1 MPECD
6 LVLTQSPHPTPA
18 VAPARAVAMADPLVL
33 FRWLDVVLVVLAA
46 PFVLLT
52 GLPVLGYAVGA
63 AGWILNRVIGV
74 LVERRAG
81 AQEDI
86 RRAVGLNLGAL
97 IARSWLVGL
106 TILAVGLAGER
117 EDGLTAAILI
127 LAAFTLYFVSSLL
140 LRSFERN
147 TTRP

>member
-1 MPECD
+1 M
-6 LVLTQSPHPTPA
+6 TQSPQPTPSA
-18 VAPARAVAMADPLVL
+18 APPHVVAMADPLVL

-46 PFVLLT
+46 PFVVLM

-63 AGWILNRVIGV
+63 AAWIANRAIGAG
-74 LVERRAG
+74 VERLATG
-81 AQEDI
+81 QDDV

-117 EDGLTAAILI
+117 EDGLTAAVLM
-127 LAAFTLYFVSSLL
+127 LAAFTLYFVTSLL
-140 LRSFERN
+140 LRSLEGK
-147 TTRP
+147 TSRP

>member
-1 MPECD
+1 M
-6 LVLTQSPHPTPA
+6 V
-18 VAPARAVAMADPLVL
+18 DPLVL
-33 FRWLDVVLVVLAA
+33 FRWLDVILVVLAA
-46 PFVLLT
+46 PFVVLT

-74 LVERRAG
+74 LVESRASG
-81 AQEDI
+81 QEDV
-86 RRAVGLNLGAL
+86 RKAVGLNLAAL
-97 IARSWLVGL
+97 MGRSWLVGL

-140 LRSFERN
+140 LRSLERN
-147 TTRP
+147 TPRP